1 MEKTNVTGFA
11 MGQFRDRVYDV
22 KTGELI
28 KETEWSKNTIVNG
41 LNKAIAYAF
50 AGMGGLTYWAIGS
63 GANSWDTNQPIPS
76 ATDTQLTNEIGRK
89 IIPSSAFAFLDNE
102 GQVTN
107 TPTNVLQI
115 TLTFGANDCNGN
127 WREFALYGGNATNQ
141 LGSGVMINHKIHTLQ
156 TKTTS
161 VQIQRQIKFTFNNN
175 N

>member
-1 MEKTNVTGFA
+1 
-11 MGQFRDRVYDV
+11 
-22 KTGELI
+22 
-28 KETEWSKNTIVNG
+28 
-41 LNKAIAYAF
+41 
-50 AGMGGLTYWAIGS
+50 MGGLTYWAIGS
-63 GANSWDTNQPIPS
+63 GANSWDTNQPTPS
-76 ATDTQLTNEIGRK
+76 VTDTQLTNEIGRK
-89 IIPSSAFAFLDNE
+89 IIPASAFAFLDSD
-102 GQVTN
+102 GQITTN
-107 TPTNVLQI
+107 PTNVLQI

>member
-1 MEKTNVTGFA
+1 MENTNVTSFA
-11 MGQFRDRVYDV
+11 MGQFKDKVYDIE
-22 KTGELI
+22 TGELI

-41 LNKAIAYAF
+41 FNKAIAYAF
-50 AGMGGLTYWAIGS
+50 SGMGGLTYWAVGS
-63 GANSWDTNQPIPS
+63 GESSWDSNQPTPS

-89 IIPSSAFAFLDNE
+89 VIPASSFAFLDRD

-115 TLTFGANDCNGN
+115 TLTFGANECNGN
-127 WREFALYGGNATNQ
+127 WREFAIYGGNATNQ

>member
-1 MEKTNVTGFA
+1 MENTNVTGFA

-22 KTGELI
+22 ETGELI

-41 LNKAIAYAF
+41 LNKAISYAF
-50 AGMGGLTYWAIGS
+50 AGMGGLSYWAIGS
-63 GANSWDTNQPIPS
+63 GAASWDTTQPIPS

-89 IIPSSAFAFLDNE
+89 IIPASAFAFLDGD
-102 GQVTN
+102 GQVTT